1 MNENKNTKNNVHLE
15 GLDCATCAIKIE
27 DNLKNIKGIKNVQVD
42 FVTKKL
48 NIESDSNDYNRIL
61 NEAKDIIQKVEPG
74 VKILKEGKDKK
85 LNKEKDKSL
94 RNKISILVFSAM
106 FFALGFFIKNN
117 ETLKITSY
125 LISYIIVG
133 HKVLISAFKNI
144 INGQVFDENFLM
156 SIATIGALL
165 IGQYSE
171 GVAVMIFYQIG
182 EIFESLAVGKSRK
195 SISDLMDITPDY
207 ANLKIGST
215 YEKVSPESLTIGSEI
230 LVRPGEKVPID
241 GYIIEGESRADTS
254 ALTGESVPRKIK
266 SGDTVYAGFI
276 NQSGAISL
284 KVTKRYKD
292 STVSK
297 ILEMVEDASA
307 NKAPTEQFIS
317 KFAKVYTP
325 IVVFLALGIALFPPL
340 LISGEIFST
349 WIYRA
354 LVFLVIS
361 CPCALVISIP
371 LGFFGGIG
379 AASKNGILVKGGNFL
394 EALNNIDSV
403 VFDKTGT
410 LTEGVFKVT
419 DVKAYNGY
427 KKEELIKYAAYI
439 EANSNHP
446 IAKSIKNYY
455 GKDINYNKIKSH
467 KDISGYGIMIDMAG
481 DKFFAGNGKLMEKE
495 NINYI
500 GNNKLGTVIY
510 LAKNKEFMGSI
521 LISDKIKEDSKSLI
535 KGLNSLGIENTI
547 MLTGDRKEVGEAVG
561 KTLGIKKVFSELLPN
576 EKVNKFEEIEENK
589 TQKKKVIY
597 IGDGINDAPVLARAD
612 VGVSM
617 GGLGSDAAI
626 EASDIVLMTDE
637 PSKLLSAIKISK
649 KTRRIVMEN
658 IIFAFGVKFI
668 VLLLG
673 AFGLATMW
681 QAVFADVGVTVIAVL
696 NSIRV
701 LNTKNI

>member
-1 MNENKNTKNNVHLE
+1 MSENKNIKNNVYLD
-15 GLDCATCAIKIE
+15 GLDCASCAIKIE
-27 DNLKNIKGIKNVQVD
+27 DNLKDIKGIKNVQVD

-48 NIESDSNDYNRIL
+48 NIESSSTDYNRIL
-61 NEAKDIIQKVEPG
+61 DEARNIIKKVEPD
-74 VKILKEGKDKK
+74 VKILDDSKKE
-85 LNKEKDKSL
+85 NSNEKENESL
-94 RNKISILVFSAM
+94 RNKISILVFSSM
-106 FFALGFFIKNN
+106 FFAFGFFVKDNN
-117 ETLKITSY
+117 TLKIVSY

-144 INGQVFDENFLM
+144 INGQLFDENFLM

-171 GVAVMIFYQIG
+171 GVAVMIFYQVG

-195 SISDLMDITPDY
+195 SISDLMDITPEY
-207 ANLKIGST
+207 ANLKIDSI
-215 YEKVSPESLTIGSEI
+215 YKKVSPESLDLGSEI
-230 LVRPGEKVPID
+230 LVKPGEKFPID
-241 GYIIEGESRADTS
+241 GYVLKGESRADTS

-266 SGDTVYAGFI
+266 KGDKVFAGFI
-276 NQSGAISL
+276 NQSGALSI
-284 KVTKRYKD
+284 KVTKKYKD

-325 IVVFLALGIALFPPL
+325 IVVFLALGIALIPPL
-340 LISGEIFST
+340 LISGEVFSS
-349 WIYRA
+349 WVYRA

-379 AASKNGILVKGGNFL
+379 AASKNGILIKGGNFL

-419 DVKAYNGY
+419 DVKTFNGY
-427 KKEELIKYAAYI
+427 KEKELIKYAAYI
-439 EANSNHP
+439 EAYSNHP
-446 IAKSIKNYY
+446 IAKSIKTYY
-455 GKDINYNKIKSH
+455 GKEIDFSRINSH
-467 KDISGYGIMIDMAG
+467 KDISGYGIQIDMDG
-481 DKFFAGNGKLMEKE
+481 DKFFAGNDKLMNKE
-495 NINYI
+495 NIDYSK
-500 GNNKLGTVIY
+500 NNKLGTVIY

-521 LISDKIKEDSKSLI
+521 LISDKVKDDSKELI
-535 KGLNSLGIENTI
+535 KGLNSLGIKNTI
-547 MLTGDRKEVGEAVG
+547 MLTGDRKDVGESVG
-561 KTLGIKKVFSELLPN
+561 NMLGIKKVFSELLPN
-576 EKVNKFEEIEENK
+576 EKVIKFEEIEKNK
-589 TQKKKVIY
+589 TKNKKVIY

-649 KTRRIVMEN
+649 KTRRIVMQN
-658 IIFAFGVKFI
+658 IIFAFGVKLI

-673 AFGLATMW
+673 AFGMATMW

-701 LNTKNI
+701 LSTKNI